1 MHDMKNSQTT
11 PLSFYKPQQNVSG
24 PAYSPWF
31 KLLAT
36 LFTIAL
42 AGYGISVALRFP
54 LMEYGFGV
62 QLLLLGALALLL
74 LSYYGFLHS
83 TTTIDEQGITQT
95 WLVNRHVGWPEV
107 RSAKMIGI
115 PRAGWL
121 FPPRLVVRTG
131 NAFSTFNGGTQDL
144 LTEFARIS
152 LAFQMKK

>member
-1 MHDMKNSQTT
+1 MDDMQTN
-11 PLSFYKPQQNVSG
+11 FYHPQKKLSG

-42 AGYGISVALRFP
+42 SGYGTSVALRFP
-54 LMEYGFGV
+54 IMDYGLGV
-62 QLLLLGALALLL
+62 QLLLFGALILLL

-95 WLVNRHVGWPEV
+95 WLVNRHVGWRDV

-131 NAFSTFNGGTQDL
+131 NAFSTFNGGTQEL
-144 LTEFARIS
+144 LTEFANIS
-152 LAFQMKK
+152 LAYQMKK

>member
-1 MHDMKNSQTT
+1 MHDMKNTQTT
-11 PLSFYKPQQNVSG
+11 PLSFYKPRHNLSG

-31 KLLAT
+31 KFLAT
-36 LFTIAL
+36 LFTIVL

-54 LMEYGFGV
+54 LLDYGLGV
-62 QLLLLGALALLL
+62 QILLFGALILLL

-83 TTTIDEQGITQT
+83 TTSIDEQGITQT
-95 WLVNRHVGWPEV
+95 WLVNRHVSWRDV

-131 NAFSTFNGGTQDL
+131 NAFSTFNGGTQEL
-144 LTEFARIS
+144 LTEFAKIS
-152 LAFQMKK
+152 LTYQMKK